1 MTSFCQKKKLGTR
14 LIQTWGIII
23 KTSLKTSPLLAQLG
37 CHFEDAYSI
46 NVICKP
52 IFFHYQEKNL
62 NCIKIVGRHR
72 KTIIGLAL

>member
-1 MTSFCQKKKLGTR
+1 MSKKETVGTR
-14 LIQTWGIII
+14 LIQIWGIII

-62 NCIKIVGRHR
+62 NCIKIQSVGIVKR
-72 KTIIGLAL
+72 